1 MKKLKKDTFKTFV
14 QQLLSTTG
22 SRRLLISQVSSTLK
36 ADGSNQRK
44 SVGEASLLPE
54 SKSNSNGNNYED
66 AAGFR
71 SGTEASRTVI

>member
-1 MKKLKKDTFKTFV
+1 VKKLKKETFKTFV

-22 SRRLLISQVSSTLK
+22 NRRLLISQVSSTLK
-36 ADGSNQRK
+36 ADGNQRK

-54 SKSNSNGNNYED
+54 SKRNSNGNNYED
-66 AAGFR
+66 AADFI